1 MGGAPRR
8 AATVTVALDSWAILA
23 WIDGDDPATDLVN
36 GALGSPDPVVI
47 SWINLAEVHY
57 KLSRRSS
64 PARASEMTA
73 ALEDVLVAELP
84 TRAIVLGAADLK
96 AAHPIAFADCFAVA
110 TAAKLGLELWTGDPE
125 IIDRRSALPCAVRDL
140 R

>member
-1 MGGAPRR
+1 M
-8 AATVTVALDSWAILA
+8 TVALDSWAVLA

-36 GALGSPDPVVI
+36 SALDSPEPAVI

-57 KLSRRSS
+57 KLSRRSG
-64 PARASEMTA
+64 PARANEMTA
-73 ALEDVLVAELP
+73 ALEDVLLAELP
-84 TRAIVLGAADLK
+84 TRAIVLAAADLK

-110 TAAKLGLELWTGDPE
+110 TAATFRLELWTGDPE
-125 IIDRRSALPCAVRDL
+125 IVDRRSALPCAVRDL

>member
-1 MGGAPRR
+1 MS
-8 AATVTVALDSWAILA
+8 VALDSWAVIEWLR
-23 WIDGDDPATDLVN
+23 GREPAMTAIN
-36 GALGSPDPVVI
+36 GALNAPEPPVI

-57 KLSRRSS
+57 RWIRDHGH
-64 PARASEMTA
+64 ARATETTA
-73 ALEDVLVAELP
+73 ALEDSLRTQLPTRETVLVAAE
-84 TRAIVLGAADLK
+84 LK
-96 AAHPIAFADCFAVA
+96 ADHPMALGDCFAVA